1 MEDQFIPRPSN
12 LQQLFVAIRTRNIFN
27 YLSRLD
33 VNTATGPDKISAR
46 ILKELASVLAVPV
59 AILCRRILY
68 EATWPECWKTHYLI
82 PVYKR
87 DSVYDA
93 KHYRGVHLTC
103 ILSKVIEKTI
113 GNPLISF
120 LAQHG
125 YGDSQWGFRK
135 HSSACDLV
143 LVCVSKW
150 ILAFCM
156 RLKVGVYLGDISGAF
171 DKVFKDFLL
180 AKLSAVGVA
189 DVFLD
194 FLNSYLQPRIGR
206 VAVDSVLSDVMYLV
220 DSIFQGTVLGP
231 SLWNIFFHDVTEP
244 ASWRGG
250 EPAMFADDL
259 SVFKTYPADF
269 PNIEVVADLSKTRD
283 DVHKWGYRNRVE
295 FDAQKEHIV
304 ILHPMHGEG
313 DTFKLLGCLLDV
325 KLNMEAMVDQTVAAC
340 RPKAKAL
347 LRTRAFYD
355 TSSLLNKFKTH
366 VWGLIEYKNG
376 AVLHASLTTIQ
387 KLDQVQKH
395 FVKELRIT
403 EEMAFLDY
411 NFAPLC
417 LRRTIGI
424 LGFLHKRVLGLCH
437 PAVIHLLPFSGMPSA
452 CHSKQIETHLEKVI
466 CRHSLYF
473 KSMFGLI
480 GVYNRLPA
488 AVVEMNSVKAFQR
501 TLTIAA
507 RRRCM
512 DWDPDWM
519 QAFSSCLELWK
530 TLPFMEV

>member
-1 MEDQFIPRPSN
+1 M
-12 LQQLFVAIRTRNIFN
+12 
-27 YLSRLD
+27 
-33 VNTATGPDKISAR
+33 
-46 ILKELASVLAVPV
+46 
-59 AILCRRILY
+59 
-68 EATWPECWKTHYLI
+68 
-82 PVYKR
+82 
-87 DSVYDA
+87 
-93 KHYRGVHLTC
+93 
-103 ILSKVIEKTI
+103 
-113 GNPLISF
+113 
-120 LAQHG
+120 
-125 YGDSQWGFRK
+125 
-135 HSSACDLV
+135 
-143 LVCVSKW
+143 
-150 ILAFCM
+150 
-156 RLKVGVYLGDISGAF
+156 
-171 DKVFKDFLL
+171 L

-269 PNIEVVADLSKTRD
+269 PNIEAVADLSKTRD

-355 TSSLLNKFKTH
+355 TSSLLNQFIAH
-366 VWGLIEYKNG
+366 VWGFIGYKNG
-376 AVLHASLTTIQ
+376 AVLHGSTSIQ
-387 KLDQVQKH
+387 KLDHVQKY

-417 LRRTIGI
+417 LRRIIGI
-424 LGFLHKRVLGLCH
+424 LGFFHKRVLGLCH

-452 CHSKQIETHLEKVI
+452 CHAK
-466 CRHSLYF
+466 
-473 KSMFGLI
+473 
-480 GVYNRLPA
+480 
-488 AVVEMNSVKAFQR
+488 
-501 TLTIAA
+501 
-507 RRRCM
+507 
-512 DWDPDWM
+512 
-519 QAFSSCLELWK
+519 
-530 TLPFMEV
+530 